1 MYVCARVCVC
11 ERGRDR
17 ERERERECVCVCV
30 SVFVCVRVCQD
41 IVLNPIPRLAFSR
54 AVRVI

>member
-1 MYVCARVCVC
+1 MCVRECVCVR
-11 ERGRDR
+11 EGET